1 MKINWEKRWWLVPTV
16 IQDFETLEVLTLAY
30 SNKES
35 FEKLLE
41 TKQTYLYSTSRKK
54 IWKKG
59 ETSWNTQEIK
69 EILVDCDN
77 DAIVIK
83 VKKNWPACHLGN
95 ESCFTCRDTLH
106 VSLENTKQYLEE
118 NIKYLEKNR
127 HIQFASTKNDNNI
140 FHKLENIIS
149 KRLKENNENSYTIS
163 LKWKNWNKVLEKII
177 EEAWELILSLKD
189 KNKKEIIWEF
199 SDLLFHSL
207 VALKIQ
213 NIWLKEIEKELEKRF
228 DKNGILEKK
237 LRNKKIVIID
247 YWSWNIKSVENCL
260 SRLWVDFETTSNK
273 DKVENSD
280 LIIFPWVWHAKYAMQ
295 QLKKLALID
304 TIKNYKKPFL
314 WICLWMQ
321 LLFERSEE
329 WDIETLWI
337 IDWVVKK
344 FENDFSTEGFN
355 PLSVPHMGWNNITK
369 SKGLKPSVE
378 YLNNK
383 YFYFV
388 HSYFC
393 PINKYTIETTNY
405 IENFSSVVNKNNFF
419 GCQFHPEKSWKTWEE
434 FLKKF
439 LINNL

>member
-1 MKINWEKRWWLVPTV
+1 MKNIKINWEKRWGLIPTI
-16 IQDFETLEVLTLAY
+16 IQDFITLEVLTLAY

-41 TKQTYLYSTSRKK
+41 TNQTYLYSTSRKE
-54 IWKKG
+54 IWKKW
-59 ETSWNTQEIK
+59 EKSWNTQEIK

-95 ESCFTCRDTLH
+95 ESCFTCRDTLY
-106 VSLENTKQYLEE
+106 VPLENTKQYLE
-118 NIKYLEKNR
+118 KNR
-127 HIQFASTKNDNNI
+127 HIQCVSTKNDNNI
-140 FHKLENIIS
+140 FHKLENLIS
-149 KRLKENNENSYTIS
+149 KRIKENDEKSYTVS

-177 EEAWELILSLKD
+177 EEAGELILSLKD

-199 SDLLFHSL
+199 SDLFFHSL
-207 VALKIQ
+207 VALKMQ
-213 NIWLKEIEKELEKRF
+213 NIWLKDIEKELEKRF
-228 DKNGILEKK
+228 DKNWILEKK

-260 SRLWVDFETTSNK
+260 SRLWIDFETTSNK
-273 DKVENSD
+273 EKMKNSD

-295 QLKKLALID
+295 QLKELDLID

-321 LLFERSEE
+321 LLYESSEE
-329 WDIETLWI
+329 WGVETLWI

-344 FENDFSTEGFN
+344 FESSEFV
-355 PLSVPHMGWNNITK
+355 VPHMWWNNIW
-369 SKGLKPSVE
+369 E
-378 YLNNK
+378 K

-393 PINKYTIETTNY
+393 PINKYTIKTTNY

-419 GCQFHPEKSWKTWEE
+419 WCQFHPEKSWKTWEE